1 KPHLVRIAHEL
12 RLARKATMSVPR
24 GRGWLFTRFML
35 AGFATHR
42 ALEQVGVD
50 TFESYPYLVFSL
62 WKAAS
67 ERLPPKSL
75 RRAASNARKVILAR
89 LMRRCRVT
97 APVAKS
103 LDEVDAA
110 ILAVTAHL
118 SAIGR
123 GGALTFHSQM
133 HGRFLLALSTRDF
146 AAARALETVSRPP
159 LGVDDLATKERTGGG
174 VFSAG

>member
-1 KPHLVRIAHEL
+1 
-12 RLARKATMSVPR
+12 MSVPR

-42 ALEQVGVD
+42 ALEQLGVD

-67 ERLPPKSL
+67 ERLPPKSD
-75 RRAASNARKVILAR
+75 RRAASKARRAILAR
-89 LMRRCRVT
+89 LTRSCRLT

-103 LDEVDAA
+103 LDEADAA
-110 ILAVTAHL
+110 VLAVTAHL
-118 SAIGR
+118 SATGR
-123 GGALTFHSQM
+123 GGALTFHSQV
-133 HGRFLLALSTRDF
+133 HGRFLLALSTRDLV
-146 AAARALETVSRPP
+146 AARDLEIVPRPP
-159 LGVDDLATKERTGGG
+159 LDVDGLATKERTGGG